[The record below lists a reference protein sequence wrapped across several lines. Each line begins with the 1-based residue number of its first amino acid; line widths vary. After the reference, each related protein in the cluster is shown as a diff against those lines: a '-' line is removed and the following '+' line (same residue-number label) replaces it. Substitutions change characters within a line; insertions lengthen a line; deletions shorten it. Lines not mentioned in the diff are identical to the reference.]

1 MISLAVAFCS
11 WITGALKYR
20 YSSLPPGPKSI
31 RLLRLLPSEDAA
43 ADIKCQLFNYSL
55 QLSERTHLYEALSY
69 VWGKQEDAKSISI
82 DGRLFMV
89 RDNLHRAL
97 LRLRNHSV
105 ERVLWVDAICIN
117 QEDDKEKEGQIKHI
131 ATIYNQANRVIVWL
145 GDATGD
151 SNQAFEHIRI
161 AAEDESRIP
170 SSDED
175 SEKAVLS
182 ILARKWFRRIWVS

>member
-1 MISLAVAFCS
+1 M
-11 WITGALKYR
+11 
-20 YSSLPPGPKSI
+20 
-31 RLLRLLPSEDAA
+31 LRLLPSEDAA
-43 ADIKCQLFNYSL
+43 AGIKCRLFNYPL
-55 QLSERTHLYEALSY
+55 RLSKRTHLYEALSY
-69 VWGKQEDAKSISI
+69 VWGKEDDAKSISI
-82 DGRLFMV
+82 DGRLFTV

-117 QEDDKEKEGQIKHI
+117 QEDDKEKEDQIQHI
-131 ATIYNQANRVIVWL
+131 ATIYNRANRVIVWL
-145 GDATGD
+145 GDATDD

-161 AAEDESRIP
+161 AAEDESRVP

-175 SEKAVLS
+175 SEKAVLG